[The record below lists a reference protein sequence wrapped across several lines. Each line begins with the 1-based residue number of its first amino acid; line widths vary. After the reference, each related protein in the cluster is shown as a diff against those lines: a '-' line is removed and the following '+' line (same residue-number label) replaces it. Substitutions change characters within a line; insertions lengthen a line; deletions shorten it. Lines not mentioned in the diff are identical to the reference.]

1 MKDESGYSGE
11 IIDTVSI
18 ITQDNYI
25 YSLNY
30 KQIISFSITII
41 SNWFYDFF
49 ILGKNQFISNL

>member
-41 SNWFYDFF
+41 SNWFYDCF